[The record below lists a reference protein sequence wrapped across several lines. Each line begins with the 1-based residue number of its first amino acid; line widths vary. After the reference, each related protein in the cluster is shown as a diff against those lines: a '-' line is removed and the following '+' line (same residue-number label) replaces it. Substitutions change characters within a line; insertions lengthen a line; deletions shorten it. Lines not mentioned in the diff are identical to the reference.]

1 MNNINRKLARSSQ
14 GQWWL
19 LVRAG
24 KSVNGQPVFV
34 REEGPFMTRKIA
46 EIYLAKKKEL
56 KKHGVRYD
64 DSKSA

>member
-56 KKHGVRYD
+56 KKHGVRND
-64 DSKSA
+64 NRKGA